1 MTGNTWKY
9 LPLLA
14 PIYLIFA
21 HMFFF
26 TNTKP
31 GSQGIAIAIKIP
43 SIPEVLRTL
52 LATILPWLLLN
63 SQCLLGQVLV
73 VSKELRVKQFHF
85 VANRHSHH
93 MWPAWQD
100 ANLAKHAK
108 ICQMLKITGKFSTS
122 DPAYIQH
129 QLFHKEPVSVISCL
143 IARDLRAVEH
153 FDTWTLDS
161 SDKQKF
167 VVCWCTCHLTKGWA
181 KASHFST
188 WFIILALSRSEA
200 LHLISNCTTT
210 VNNSHTN
217 THLHN

>member
-1 MTGNTWKY
+1 MEIPSPSSTN
-9 LPLLA
+9 LSD
-14 PIYLIFA
+14 FCS
-21 HMFFF
+21 HVFFSP
-26 TNTKP
+26 TQKP

-93 MWPAWQD
+93 MWPACQD
-100 ANLAKHAK
+100 ANLAKSMQKIAK
-108 ICQMLKITGKFSTS
+108 CCKSEGNSPLQTP

-153 FDTWTLDS
+153 FDT
-161 SDKQKF
+161 
-167 VVCWCTCHLTKGWA
+167 
-181 KASHFST
+181 
-188 WFIILALSRSEA
+188 
-200 LHLISNCTTT
+200 
-210 VNNSHTN
+210 
-217 THLHN
+217 